1 MGRYPRKTTTLFMS
15 AECYPITVLP
25 QISRLFREYTELRSA
40 PADAPVRRFYA
51 GSPFDGH
58 WQKGTKPSLQADRGA
73 LVDALAAQGREYVA
87 GDATFVNLHR
97 LREGA
102 RAVVTGQQVGLFGGP
117 LLTLLKA
124 ATAIRK
130 AQVASE
136 NGVPHVPVFWMA
148 TEDHDLDEVN
158 QVALLSKNGVETLR
172 SSFPGHRQQ
181 PVGGLLLGDAIEP
194 VLSRAEELLNFAPIT
209 ELLRASYTPGDTL
222 ASAFGKFLS
231 GVFREH
237 GLIVMDASTPAFHHM
252 GAPVLRYAIEHADE
266 LRDTLLARTKELEQ
280 AGYAAQV
287 LVSDDS
293 SLLFLIDDSGNRLP
307 LKRLPGTSGV
317 REWKAGARAYSDS
330 ELLDTLASEPER
342 LSPNALLRPV
352 FQDSILPTS
361 AYVGGPAE
369 IAYFAQC
376 QPLFERILD
385 TVTPVLPRLS
395 ATLVPSAIRT
405 VMDKHE
411 LTLRDAM
418 TSADELSQRLG
429 ARAIPIEG
437 KRRIAAAG
445 NALDAELNDVQ
456 RWMESMDANLGRSAG
471 IAANKMRYQMN
482 RLRRLAANWQL
493 ERETFLRKHADAI
506 TRSLFPHSHVQERLL
521 AGVQLLAM
529 SNVDLPAFLV
539 ENAEQ
544 ECPGHRVF
552 DV

>member
-1 MGRYPRKTTTLFMS
+1 MS

-25 QISRLFREYTELRSA
+25 HISRLFCEFSELRTA
-40 PADAPVRRFYA
+40 PADAPVRRFYT
-51 GSPFDGH
+51 GTPFDDQ
-58 WQKGTKPSLQADRGA
+58 WKQGTTPSLQADRGS
-73 LVDALAAQGREYVA
+73 LVDALETQSRGFGA
-87 GDATFVNLHR
+87 GDSTFANLDK
-97 LREGA
+97 LRQGA

-136 NGVPHVPVFWMA
+136 HGVPHVPVFWMA

-158 QVALLSKNGVETLR
+158 QAAFLGKQGVETLR
-172 SSFPGHRQQ
+172 SSFAGHRQQ

-194 VLSRAEELLNFAPIT
+194 VLARAEELLSYAPIT

-222 ASAFGKFLS
+222 ASAFGKFLT

-237 GLIVMDASTPAFHHM
+237 GLIVMDASTREFHQM
-252 GAPVLRYAIEHADE
+252 GEPVLRYAIEHADE
-266 LRDTLLARTKELEQ
+266 LRDVLLQRTKELEH

-287 LVSDDS
+287 LVNEDS
-293 SLLFLIDDSGNRLP
+293 SLLFVVDETGNRLP
-307 LKRLPGTSGV
+307 LKRVLAPGGE
-317 REWKAGARAYSDS
+317 REWKAGTRTYSGA
-330 ELLDTLASEPER
+330 ELLEVLASEPER

-376 QPLFERILD
+376 QPLFERILG

-395 ATLVPSAIRT
+395 ATLIPAAIRT
-405 VMDKHE
+405 VMDQHE

-418 TSADELSQRLG
+418 TSGDELSQRLG
-429 ARAIPIEG
+429 ARAMPIEG
-437 KRRIAAAG
+437 KRRMAAAG
-445 NALDAELNDVQ
+445 NALDGELNDVQ

-493 ERETFLRKHADAI
+493 ERQTFLRKHADAI
-506 TRSLFPHSHVQERLL
+506 TRTLFPDQHVQERLL
-521 AGVQLLAM
+521 SGVQVLAM
-529 SNVDLPAFLV
+529 SNLDLASFLV
-539 ENAEQ
+539 DNAEQ

-552 DV
+552 DI